1 MMLSPNAARR
11 APAKRTEPVKTAQRD
26 AVAISSIRFPLY
38 LSDEIAEYLHTH
50 RGDTMQSL
58 IFKGLKKM
66 GLHVEDEDLVPK
78 RQRRAR

>member
-1 MMLSPNAARR
+1 MPAPNTARR
-11 APAKRTEPVKTAQRD
+11 APAKRAESAKAAEREALT
-26 AVAISSIRFPLY
+26 ISTIRFPVY
-38 LSDEIAEYLHTH
+38 LSDQIADYLHAH